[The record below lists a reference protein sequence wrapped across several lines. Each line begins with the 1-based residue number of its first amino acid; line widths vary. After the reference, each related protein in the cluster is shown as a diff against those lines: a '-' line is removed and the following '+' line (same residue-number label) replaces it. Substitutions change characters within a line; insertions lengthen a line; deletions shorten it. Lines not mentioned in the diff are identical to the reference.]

1 MQKEYVAR
9 LVSATSSGNILVWY
23 GDIQTTRIPAHCLQL
38 CRWNYAD
45 GVSSSREF
53 DLPRLRIPR
62 HKPITQADRQS
73 SLGCWNNG
81 LTTDSG
87 YQQTVSDYDMLS
99 FVRHAD
105 NCANNTVRWPRH
117 DIGTAPH
124 PYFPRRRP
132 TIATNWRSIVFS
144 PTTSNQSL
152 FSRVP
157 SRLPSSIHHSRH
169 P

>member
-1 MQKEYVAR
+1 MIWRQTDYFVFQHTACNYAGEIMQT
-9 LVSATSSGNILVWY
+9 VSAVVGSS
-23 GDIQTTRIPAHCLQL
+23 TCLDCVFQDT
-38 CRWNYAD
+38 N
-45 GVSSSREF
+45 
-53 DLPRLRIPR
+53 RLLKQI
-62 HKPITQADRQS
+62 DRQS

-132 TIATNWRSIVFS
+132 TTATNWRSIVFS